1 MKIYTKDGDYG
12 TTSLFGGKR
21 VGKDSRRID
30 AYGYVDELNSLV
42 GTILAE
48 NPNSNI
54 SKKLLRIQTELFV
67 LGSDLATP
75 REVRIKIPRVT
86 KSFTNRLKKE
96 IDIWEKKL
104 PGIKNFILPGGGKI
118 ASKLHLAR
126 TVARRAERSVVSL
139 SKEESIN
146 NNALIYINR
155 LSDWFFVAARDV
167 NKLEKIKEAVW
178 KGRGI

>member
-1 MKIYTKDGDYG
+1 MKIYTKTGDRG

-21 VGKDSRRID
+21 VAKDSGRID

-48 NPNSNI
+48 NPNSDI

-67 LGSDLATP
+67 LGSNLATP

-86 KSFTNRLKKE
+86 KTFTNRLEKE

-104 PGIKNFILPGGGKI
+104 PKIKKFVLPGGTKI
-118 ASKLHLAR
+118 GAGLHLAR
-126 TVARRAERSVVSL
+126 TVARRAEREIVAL
-139 SKEESIN
+139 SKQEKIN
-146 NNALIYINR
+146 VNAQIYINR
-155 LSDWFFVAARDV
+155 LSDWFFVAARYV
-167 NKLEKIKEAVW
+167 NKIDHVKEKTW
-178 KGRGI
+178 KGRG